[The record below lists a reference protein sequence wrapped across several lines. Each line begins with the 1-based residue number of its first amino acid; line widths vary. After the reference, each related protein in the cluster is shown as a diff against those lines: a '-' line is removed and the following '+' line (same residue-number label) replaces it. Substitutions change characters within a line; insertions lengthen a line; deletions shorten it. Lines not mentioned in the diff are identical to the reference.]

1 MMSSNY
7 PYPLLV
13 KKYDLDEYSTYG
25 NGEVLNLDFMSSND
39 YNWYGIRFDHLA
51 KSIMIDLVLY
61 YIDCGSTKEDESVT
75 RNVKLETKSVTLKEN
90 VGFDLTK
97 VIEIKSE
104 LVNKLISKYDVTLS
118 PSTKIALDAI
128 AEQEIGNFIYP
139 INDVIGSVAEAVEQA
154 EKILISARGE

>member
-13 KKYDLDEYSTYG
+13 KRYDLDEYSTYG

-39 YNWYGIRFDHLA
+39 CNWYGIRFEHLA
-51 KSIMIDLVLY
+51 KSIMIDLILY
-61 YIDCGSTKEDESVT
+61 YMDFGAKDDESVT
-75 RNVKLETKSVTLKEN
+75 RNVKLETKSVSLKEN

-97 VIEIKSE
+97 IIEIKSE
-104 LVNKLISKYDVTLS
+104 LVNKLISKYDVTMS
-118 PSTKIALDAI
+118 PSTKTALDAI
-128 AEQEIGNFIYP
+128 ADQEIGNFIYP
-139 INDVIGSVAEAVEQA
+139 INDVIESVAEVVEQA